1 MDLCINAFG
10 HVFWVL
16 MQFLLCLSTLSGNM
30 NFILR
35 TAQPVTSDLPSVPE
49 AEHHKEAR
57 PTQNRATTLEGL
69 IAEDRFPNFPI
80 GEDDGKD
87 NDGASAVGA
96 EAQDSENQVAF
107 GNHTDVTEDEGCI
120 IIPNNWTVQSDSG
133 SVKLKPE
140 AVLYTATMELPDNW
154 RDASGVLQ
162 LQLLDRSFIFPA
174 SKQDTEII
182 TPFRVAAVMPKN
194 SKSSQ
199 NGNQQN
205 KILGIKSSSAS
216 EEGDASGTHEETAH
230 HSLKDDG
237 ETISTGNEMT
247 PRRVISATK
256 SLLRMEDHKQQTEN
270 LLERCRNSNFFVR
283 VTQSGEPL
291 WCKRNVA
298 EQSLAN
304 SDMAERTFQSIGGS
318 LKTSTSLLN
327 AVVDKGN
334 FDGNT
339 CGGLARDTI
348 KCYSL
353 CNGDIVFGHP
363 IWSKDEVRENER
375 EEERERRGEKRKEKG
390 QWWPAVACRCYRRAV
405 EPSDLHGPSRDNL
418 SNLGNF
424 LMVATWK
431 AEVLLQVIVGISNIK
446 DPVLE
451 VLQFEKYQVS
461 NYVYDNFNNS
471 PVPNHEDPCNE
482 LLNWLLPLDR
492 ILSPPHPLSP
502 PLSSSVYQKTYSSP
516 GSQIFSFSHLRSYSM
531 PSLPQ
536 VSGPPSSAIPPNSRP
551 SFDLEDFDRFS
562 PEKPIRSRDVR
573 NMDILSF
580 RGVSLEPERFSVHCG
595 LEGIYLPGRRWSK
608 KLEII
613 QPLEIR
619 SFAAECITEDL
630 ICVQIKNVAPAHIP
644 DIIIFLDAITIV
656 FGEALKGGPSL
667 SHPIASIETG
677 NGHSLPNLVLRRGE
691 EHSFILKPAS
701 MLNRDFRG
709 NGETSSLQ
717 PHSKMSATMP
727 NMHMISRISERG
739 RAPSGADQYAILVS
753 CRCNYTE
760 SRLFF
765 KQLTDWQPRI
775 ARDLMITVA
784 SESYQQTVR
793 PNARE
798 PQLPVQVLTLKAT
811 NLTSED
817 LILTV
822 LAPESS
828 TSSPSILSLNSSPN
842 TPMSPFI
849 GFHEYMGR
857 MGGDRCSISMH
868 GQSLMPITTES
879 QKVSDGGGIR
889 SSSLEHRTG
898 TVSDVISSDDSGCTH
913 LWLQS
918 AVPLGCVPA
927 HSSATVKLELLP
939 LTDGIITLDTLQIY
953 VKEKGLTCIPE
964 QSLKIYATSSIA
976 TGIL

>member
-1 MDLCINAFG
+1 
-10 HVFWVL
+10 
-16 MQFLLCLSTLSGNM
+16 M

-49 AEHHKEAR
+49 AEHHKETQ
-57 PTQNRATTLEGL
+57 PTQKRATTLEGL
-69 IAEDRFPNFPI
+69 IAEDRFPKSPT
-80 GEDDGKD
+80 GKDDGKD

-120 IIPNNWTVQSDSG
+120 IIPN
-133 SVKLKPE
+133 
-140 AVLYTATMELPDNW
+140 MELPDNW
-154 RDASGVLQ
+154 SNASDVLQ
-162 LQLLDRSFIFPA
+162 LRLLDRSFIFPGEQIHILVCLSA

-182 TPFRVAAVMPKN
+182 TPFRVAAVMSKN

-199 NGNQQN
+199 NGNQQE

-216 EEGDASGTHEETAH
+216 GEGDANGTHEETAH
-230 HSLKDDG
+230 HSIKDDG

-270 LLERCRNSNFFVR
+270 LLERFKNSNFFVR
-283 VTQSGEPL
+283 VARSGEPL

-304 SDMAERTFQSIGGS
+304 SDVAGRSFQSIGGS
-318 LKTSTSLLN
+318 LNTSTSLLN

-339 CGGLARDTI
+339 SGGLARDTV

-353 CNGDIVFGHP
+353 CNGDIV
-363 IWSKDEVRENER
+363 
-375 EEERERRGEKRKEKG
+375 
-390 QWWPAVACRCYRRAV
+390 
-405 EPSDLHGPSRDNL
+405 
-418 SNLGNF
+418 
-424 LMVATWK
+424 
-431 AEVLLQVIVGISNIK
+431 VLLQVNVGNSNIK

-451 VLQFEKYQVS
+451 VLQFEKCQVNNS
-461 NYVYDNFNNS
+461 VSDNFNDS

-482 LLNWLLPLDR
+482 LLSWLLPLDR
-492 ILSPPHPLSP
+492 TLSPPRPLSP

-516 GSQIFSFSHLRSYSM
+516 GAQIFSFGHLRSYSM

-536 VSGPPSSAIPPNSRP
+536 VSGPPSSAVPPSNSRP
-551 SFDLEDFDRFS
+551 AFDLEDFDCFS
-562 PEKPIRSRDVR
+562 PEKPTRSRDVG
-573 NMDILSF
+573 NMDLLSF

-613 QPLEIR
+613 QPLEIC

-644 DIIIFLDAITIV
+644 DIIIFLDAITVV
-656 FGEALKGGPSL
+656 FGEASIGGPSL
-667 SHPIASIETG
+667 SLPIASIEAG

-701 MLNRDFRG
+701 TLNRDFRG
-709 NGETSSLQ
+709 NGETSLLQ
-717 PHSKMSATMP
+717 PHSKMSTTMP

-739 RAPSGADQYAILVS
+739 RAPSSADLYAILVS

-760 SRLFF
+760 SKLFF
-765 KQLTDWQPRI
+765 KQLTDWRPRI

-784 SESYQQTVR
+784 SESYQQAVR
-793 PNARE
+793 PNARA

-817 LILTV
+817 LTLTV

-857 MGGDRCSISMH
+857 MGGDRYSISMH
-868 GQSLMPITTES
+868 RQSSMPITIES
-879 QKVSDGGGIR
+879 QKASDGGGIR
-889 SSSLEHRTG
+889 SSSLEHQTG

-939 LTDGIITLDTLQIY
+939 LTDGIITLDTLQID
-953 VKEKGLTCIPE
+953 VREKG
-964 QSLKIYATSSIA
+964 ATWMCS
-976 TGIL
+976 

>member
-1 MDLCINAFG
+1 M
-10 HVFWVL
+10 
-16 MQFLLCLSTLSGNM
+16 S
-30 NFILR
+30 
-35 TAQPVTSDLPSVPE
+35 
-49 AEHHKEAR
+49 
-57 PTQNRATTLEGL
+57 
-69 IAEDRFPNFPI
+69 
-80 GEDDGKD
+80 
-87 NDGASAVGA
+87 
-96 EAQDSENQVAF
+96 
-107 GNHTDVTEDEGCI
+107 
-120 IIPNNWTVQSDSG
+120 
-133 SVKLKPE
+133 
-140 AVLYTATMELPDNW
+140 
-154 RDASGVLQ
+154 
-162 LQLLDRSFIFPA
+162 
-174 SKQDTEII
+174 
-182 TPFRVAAVMPKN
+182 KN

-199 NGNQQN
+199 IGNQQK

-216 EEGDASGTHEETAH
+216 GEGDANGTHEETTH
-230 HSLKDDG
+230 QNIKDDG
-237 ETISTGNEMT
+237 THEETTHQNIKHDGETVSTGNEMT
-247 PRRVISATK
+247 PRRFISTTK

-270 LLERCRNSNFFVR
+270 LLEIFGNSNFFVR
-283 VTQSGEPL
+283 VAQSGEPL
-291 WCKRNVA
+291 WCKRNVP
-298 EQSLAN
+298 EQSLVN
-304 SDMAERTFQSIGGS
+304 SDMAGRSFQSIGGS
-318 LKTSTSLLN
+318 LKISTSLLN
-327 AVVDKGN
+327 AVVDKGK

-339 CGGLARDTI
+339 SGGLARDTV

-353 CNGDIVFGHP
+353 CNGDIV
-363 IWSKDEVRENER
+363 
-375 EEERERRGEKRKEKG
+375 
-390 QWWPAVACRCYRRAV
+390 
-405 EPSDLHGPSRDNL
+405 
-418 SNLGNF
+418 
-424 LMVATWK
+424 
-431 AEVLLQVIVGISNIK
+431 VLLQVNVGISNIK

-451 VLQFEKYQVS
+451 VLQFEKYQGSNSVS
-461 NYVYDNFNNS
+461 DNFNSS
-471 PVPNHEDPCNE
+471 PVPKHEDPCNE
-482 LLNWLLPLDR
+482 LLSWLLPLDR
-492 ILSPPHPLSP
+492 TLSPPRPLSP
-502 PLSSSVYQKTYSSP
+502 PLSSSASQKTYTSP
-516 GSQIFSFSHLRSYSM
+516 GSQIFSFGHLRSYSM

-536 VSGPPSSAIPPNSRP
+536 VSGPPSSAIPPSNSRP
-551 SFDLEDFDRFS
+551 AFDLEDFDHFS
-562 PEKPIRSRDVR
+562 PEKSIRSRDVG
-573 NMDILSF
+573 NMDLLSF

-595 LEGIYLPGRRWSK
+595 LEGIYLPGRRWWK

-630 ICVQIKNVAPAHIP
+630 ICVQIKNVAPAHMP

-656 FGEALKGGPSL
+656 FGEASKGGPSL
-667 SHPIASIETG
+667 SLPIASIETG

-701 MLNRDFRG
+701 TLNRDFRG
-709 NGETSSLQ
+709 NGQTSSLQ
-717 PHSKMSATMP
+717 PHSKMSMKAP

-739 RAPSGADQYAILVS
+739 SVPSSADQYAILVS
-753 CRCNYTE
+753 CHCNYTE
-760 SRLFF
+760 SKLFF
-765 KQLTDWQPRI
+765 KQLTDWRPRI

-793 PNARE
+793 PNARA

-817 LILTV
+817 LTLTV

-842 TPMSPFI
+842 TPVSPFI

-857 MGGDRCSISMH
+857 MGGDRRSISMH
-868 GQSLMPITTES
+868 RQSSMPITIES

-939 LTDGIITLDTLQIY
+939 LTDGIITLDTLQID
-953 VKEKGLTCIPE
+953 VKEKGLTYIPE